1 MASPPTD
8 RVEML
13 NDFVA
18 SALIFSTAIKELL
31 DHQIKTAFADRYTVA
46 QLRLL
51 KMVSRTINGTVS
63 DVAAFLGVSNAA
75 ASKAVD
81 RIYRRG
87 LVHRNE
93 SKRDRRAIQLSL
105 TDEGRNVLDQYEKVL
120 HDTFDGLFESFAP
133 DDFYEAGRF
142 IDRLSADLVNVGA
155 RSNEMC
161 FRCGIYF
168 RDKCVL
174 RDVNKR
180 VCYYHLRD
188 GGVADDGPSDDARE
202 DFGGSSGE

>member
-1 MASPPTD
+1 MTPPPSE
-8 RVEML
+8 RVEIL

-18 SALIFSTAIKELL
+18 STLIFSTAMNELL
-31 DHQIKTAFADRYTVA
+31 NRQVKTAFADKYTLA

-51 KMVSRTINGTVS
+51 KMVAKTVNGTVS

-81 RIYRRG
+81 RMVRRN
-87 LVHRNE
+87 LIQRNE
-93 SKRDRRAIQLSL
+93 SRRDRRAIQLSL
-105 TDEGRNVLDQYEKVL
+105 TDEGHAVMAQYEAVFHRTL
-120 HDTFDGLFESFAP
+120 DGLFESFTPQEFRDAS
-133 DDFYEAGRF
+133 GLL
-142 IDRLSADLVNVGA
+142 DRLSADLVNAGA
-155 RSNEMC
+155 RSKDLC

-174 RDVNKR
+174 RDISKR

-188 GGVADDGPSDDARE
+188 VRNVGEDPPNDFKKKLVGSDE
-202 DFGGSSGE
+202 